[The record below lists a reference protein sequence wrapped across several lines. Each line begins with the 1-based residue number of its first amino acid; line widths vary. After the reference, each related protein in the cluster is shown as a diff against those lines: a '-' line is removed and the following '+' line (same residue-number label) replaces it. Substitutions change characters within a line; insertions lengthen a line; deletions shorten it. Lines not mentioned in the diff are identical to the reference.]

1 MIIKIF
7 LLNSLELIIGTDSN
21 YRSQNNV
28 NYNRN
33 DSDYDEFMDNRSPDN
48 LLSAFSYAGAKG
60 IRRP

>member
-7 LLNSLELIIGTDSN
+7 LLNSLELIGTDSN

-48 LLSAFSYAGAKG
+48 LLSFS
-60 IRRP
+60 I